1 MPGAVR
7 GTHVRTVPVF
17 DEHVA
22 HVFGPTRP
30 CLVLDVRRLHFCDS
44 IGLSA
49 LIAARRRADLAG
61 GRLILHG
68 VHGMLERVLH
78 ITGAG
83 ALFTRARRRPGPG
96 RSRRG
101 RVGTRLTVQ
110 GRQALSTAATRSS
123 GEMSTFSPR
132 ESRP

>member
-1 MPGAVR
+1 MTRSDQLEQGESAMSEPLQIETSLEGRSVCLALC
-7 GTHVRTVPVF
+7 GELTYATVPVF

-61 GRLILHG
+61 GRLILRG

-83 ALFTRARRRPGPG
+83 ALFTVLGAGLDQVDHAAGGSERA
-96 RSRRG
+96 
-101 RVGTRLTVQ
+101 
-110 GRQALSTAATRSS
+110 
-123 GEMSTFSPR
+123 
-132 ESRP
+132 